1 MILDHGYHSYTV
13 TLVLSIGVYDSA
25 CIDLCLLSC
34 WNRTS
39 SSGLDR
45 FLASSL
51 IGHLRLLLVQ
61 VRYVGGSN
69 MTGWQLQ
76 LAASLA
82 KKEGMAKYSVLQQQ

>member
-1 MILDHGYHSYTV
+1 MIL
-13 TLVLSIGVYDSA
+13 IMVY
-25 CIDLCLLSC
+25 IKPKPIVK
-34 WNRTS
+34 
-39 SSGLDR
+39 GKVPVE
-45 FLASSL
+45 
-51 IGHLRLLLVQ
+51 VQ

>member
-39 SSGLDR
+39 
-45 FLASSL
+45 
-51 IGHLRLLLVQ
+51 VQ
-61 VRYVGGSN
+61 SDCFV
-69 MTGWQLQ
+69 
-76 LAASLA
+76 ASLLGLLYCH
-82 KKEGMAKYSVLQQQ
+82 KLGDCEEELFVRIGEI